1 MTKPRTKAAA
11 APPALSLKAI
21 SKSTSNST
29 KSASQTPP
37 TKEKEKIY
45 SADNFPLKQRFLI
58 EYLQK
63 HPKIN
68 VFLNEEEMQNF
79 HKLLDE
85 LFFNWLNHRQNSKKI
100 LYEIR
105 REFMSIAEAVLLFEV
120 TNKQRK
126 LTPHSFVIGPLQE
139 ILKVFAADIEPEVMP
154 YSQSLRLPQ
163 TSTLDDTLCQI
174 KEDEM
179 RLAGV
184 EASFDMNV
192 DSPNFDV
199 SPFLNF

>member
-21 SKSTSNST
+21 SKSTPE
-29 KSASQTPP
+29 SQTPP
-37 TKEKEKIY
+37 TKKKKKIY
-45 SADNFPLKQRFLI
+45 SADNFPLKQGFLI

-63 HPKIN
+63 HPNIC

-126 LTPHSFVIGPLQE
+126 LTPHSFVIGPFQE
-139 ILKVFAADIEPEVMP
+139 ILKVFAADIDPEVMP
-154 YSQSLRLPQ
+154 YSQSLHLPQ

-184 EASFDMNV
+184 DASFDMNV
-192 DSPNFDV
+192 ESPNFDV
-199 SPFLNF
+199 SPFLKF